1 MSESSDAM
9 KKPAAEKAAAPT
21 SLVAERMLATAMLR
35 QGRAEDDPLLV
46 QRAQDLATGRA
57 PKATK

>member
-1 MSESSDAM
+1 
-9 KKPAAEKAAAPT
+9 
-21 SLVAERMLATAMLR
+21 MLR